1 MSRITDEQIAVFKNY
16 FEEKGWTA
24 YRIWQEHP
32 RFGCSRNAIEKLIKK
47 IKEAGSG
54 KRRPGSGRPITVT
67 TV

>member
-1 MSRITDEQIAVFKNY
+1 MSRITVEQIAVFKNY

-24 YRIWQEHP
+24 YRIWQEHA

-67 TV
+67 TD